1 MTKKDFLPTYDAEE
15 LELMRELAQGERT
28 PIKDLN
34 SEKKRQARYAKN
46 TIEKA
51 NKRKA
56 ISIRIFEED
65 LIKIK
70 AKAQDLGIPYQT
82 YISSELRKL
91 VAQPP
96 FSSYQKT
103 DQHSKYR
110 TVFISQR
117 KNQLQ
122 KKLPHHRESLFKIQ
136 QQS

>member
-34 SEKKRQARYAKN
+34 SEKKRYARYAKN

-91 VAQPP
+91 VA
-96 FSSYQKT
+96 
-103 DQHSKYR
+103 
-110 TVFISQR
+110 
-117 KNQLQ
+117 
-122 KKLPHHRESLFKIQ
+122 
-136 QQS
+136 

>member
-1 MTKKDFLPTYDAEE
+1 MKTIAYNPEKRKLLIKERGIDLLEIIYIIETKNYIGILEHPTRKHQK

-34 SEKKRQARYAKN
+34 SEKKRYARYAKN

-91 VAQPP
+91 VA
-96 FSSYQKT
+96 
-103 DQHSKYR
+103 
-110 TVFISQR
+110 
-117 KNQLQ
+117 
-122 KKLPHHRESLFKIQ
+122 
-136 QQS
+136 